1 MSRAVLVTGGAGF
14 VGSHVCKALQNEG
27 YLPVVFDNLSHG
39 HRWAVRYGPL
49 EIGDIHNTQRL
60 SEAIERHRPIAV
72 MHFASDIAVGESI
85 ADPGKYYRNN
95 LMGTLSLLLAMREA
109 GLSAL
114 VFSSSAAVY
123 GNPLR
128 LPLDEDHPLAP
139 VSPYGATK
147 QMCER
152 MIADFAAAHGLN
164 AVSLRYFNAAGADP
178 DGELG
183 EEHEPETHLIPLV
196 LEVAA
201 GFRAAVDI
209 FGDGYPTHDGT
220 CVRDYVHVAD
230 LAKAHVLALRK
241 LDSRPGAVAY
251 NLGTGS
257 GNTVMEVVRTV
268 RRVTLRDV
276 PVRIAPRRIGDPAV
290 LLAEGT
296 RARADLGWVPQYT
309 DLDQIVRHAWRWYR
323 RMSRGFELTAVPNSK
338 TA

>member
-1 MSRAVLVTGGAGF
+1 
-14 VGSHVCKALQNEG
+14 VCKALQKEG
-27 YLPVVFDNLSHG
+27 YLPVVLDNLSHG

-49 EIGDIHNTQRL
+49 EIGDILNTQRV
-60 SEAIERHRPIAV
+60 IEVLRRHRPIAV
-72 MHFASDIAVGESI
+72 MHFASCIAVGESMN
-85 ADPGKYYRNN
+85 DPAKYYRNN
-95 LMGTLSLLLAMREA
+95 VAGTLALLDAMREV
-109 GLSAL
+109 GPHKL

-128 LPLDEDHPLAP
+128 LPLDEDHPQAP

-152 MIADFAAAHGLN
+152 MIADFAAAHDFA

-201 GFRAAVDI
+201 GLRAAIDI
-209 FGDGYPTHDGT
+209 YGDGYPTHDGT

-230 LAKAHVLALRK
+230 LAAAHVLALRK
-241 LDSRPGAVAY
+241 LDTGTGALAY

-268 RRVTLRDV
+268 RRVTGREV
-276 PVRIAPRRIGDPAV
+276 PVRVAPRRAGDPAV
-290 LLAEGT
+290 LLADGA
-296 RARADLGWVPQYT
+296 RARSELGWSPQYT
-309 DLDQIVRHAWRWYR
+309 DLDVIVRHAWRWYR
-323 RMSRGFELTAVPNSK
+323 GVRRGFELRAVPSSK
-338 TA
+338 FA